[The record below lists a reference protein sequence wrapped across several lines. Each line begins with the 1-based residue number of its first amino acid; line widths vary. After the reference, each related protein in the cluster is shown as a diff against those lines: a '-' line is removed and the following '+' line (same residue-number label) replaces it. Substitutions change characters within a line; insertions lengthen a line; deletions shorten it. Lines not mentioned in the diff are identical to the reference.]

1 MGVRIIP
8 GIRLKRA
15 LLGALLVL
23 IIAMPAAALTPEPEI
38 LKTDDWRY
46 RALSELAANGT
57 LDIKDSPYYLTK
69 IPINVDF
76 AVASVERALIKLGIK
91 ELDLSNAASIDIG
104 IMSTNK
110 KLTAREAWLLNDL
123 IKEFSVKLD
132 QRGVIGKKVVSAAQ
146 QGTSSDYSFLIPATA
161 STESDTGSSV
171 LSLNDVLKKINMPS
185 AISQASLTMAQQSQ
199 ITSPITASI
208 GSLQLETINPETSKV
223 VSLFEVLNVSASVFA
238 DDQKQENKSSA
249 GIGLTL
255 GNQGGGLTL
264 DYKMTGSK
272 DEDSNMKDLI
282 ATTGVGVKYQI
293 SSIVPLKS
301 VDDSLTIK
309 AGYNIESSDLKTAAM
324 NGIELQASASL
335 GIYYKL
341 LLGDSAFVQ
350 AGYQVEQVRN
360 IIASGAVS
368 TKSWLYDDSSPLSWI
383 FKGSLRLNSDIGV
396 KQLAGIDLGYK
407 FYKDAS
413 IMVGYRLIDFS
424 DFDKIDLKENLT
436 ALGISIKF

>member
-185 AISQASLTMAQQSQ
+185 AISQASLTMTQQSQ

-255 GNQGGGLTL
+255 GNQGGGLT
-264 DYKMTGSK
+264 
-272 DEDSNMKDLI
+272 
-282 ATTGVGVKYQI
+282 
-293 SSIVPLKS
+293 
-301 VDDSLTIK
+301 
-309 AGYNIESSDLKTAAM
+309 
-324 NGIELQASASL
+324 
-335 GIYYKL
+335 
-341 LLGDSAFVQ
+341 
-350 AGYQVEQVRN
+350 
-360 IIASGAVS
+360 
-368 TKSWLYDDSSPLSWI
+368 
-383 FKGSLRLNSDIGV
+383 
-396 KQLAGIDLGYK
+396 
-407 FYKDAS
+407 
-413 IMVGYRLIDFS
+413 
-424 DFDKIDLKENLT
+424 
-436 ALGISIKF
+436 